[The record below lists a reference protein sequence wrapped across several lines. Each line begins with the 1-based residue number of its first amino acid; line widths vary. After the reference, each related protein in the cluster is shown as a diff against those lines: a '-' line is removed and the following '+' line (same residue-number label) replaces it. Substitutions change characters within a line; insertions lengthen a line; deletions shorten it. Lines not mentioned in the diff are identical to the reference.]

1 LKKQVLPPWSS
12 PYHWRSQH
20 LSQDRVPWSQFFDI
34 ESLKKFVSVVELSSL
49 MHEDTTLTLDK
60 ILILEHFEF
69 QENSLWEEKLED
81 VDCKEKD
88 IYFW

>member
-1 LKKQVLPPWSS
+1 
-12 PYHWRSQH
+12 
-20 LSQDRVPWSQFFDI
+20 
-34 ESLKKFVSVVELSSL
+34 
-49 MHEDTTLTLDK
+49 MHKDAPLTLDK

-69 QENSLWEEKLED
+69 QENSLWEEKLEE